1 MLSSS
6 CRTRAQRHASRCW
19 AVAVDGRASS
29 LSRELGCVAR
39 AGYLFSMGD
48 GTMDHDT
55 AIQAL
60 AGGDLVE
67 AEIATAADANG
78 WVLLFTT
85 RSGDQVTYTDHTGTE
100 KVYHDLDQVTE
111 VAREIGFDSIRV
123 HEDF

>member
-1 MLSSS
+1 
-6 CRTRAQRHASRCW
+6 
-19 AVAVDGRASS
+19 
-29 LSRELGCVAR
+29 
-39 AGYLFSMGD
+39 
-48 GTMDHDT
+48 MDHDT

-60 AGGDLVE
+60 SEGNLVE

-85 RSGDQVTYTDHTGTE
+85 RSGEQVLYTDHTGTE

-111 VAREIGFDSIRV
+111 VAREIGFDSVRV